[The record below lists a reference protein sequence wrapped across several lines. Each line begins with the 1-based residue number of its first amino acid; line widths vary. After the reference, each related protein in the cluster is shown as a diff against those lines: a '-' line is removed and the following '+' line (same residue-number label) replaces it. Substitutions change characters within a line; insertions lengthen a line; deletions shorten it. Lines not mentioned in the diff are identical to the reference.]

1 MAGEVGHLPV
11 RGADRMCT
19 CGNVGCVESVAATQ
33 AIVEQARQA
42 SGDAKLTMADA
53 VRLPAAATR
62 RCAPCS
68 PAPRHALGLAIAAV
82 ANLIGP
88 ERIIISG
95 EGVAFYDLYADQIR
109 ETFSA
114 QAFGAA
120 KDCDLIVRPLPF
132 EEWARGG
139 AAVAA
144 QTLVAPS
151 LAARFGLPGRRARVG
166 VRGG

>member
-1 MAGEVGHLPV
+1 
-11 RGADRMCT
+11 
-19 CGNVGCVESVAATQ
+19 
-33 AIVEQARQA
+33 
-42 SGDAKLTMADA
+42 MADA
-53 VRLPAAATR
+53 VRLARDGDAAVRAVFTRAAT
-62 RCAPCS
+62 
-68 PAPRHALGLAIAAV
+68 ALGLAIAAV

-109 ETFSA
+109 ETFTA

-144 QTLVAPS
+144 QNLVAPS
-151 LAARFGLPGRRARVG
+151 RAARPDAARTPRPGG
-166 VRGG
+166 VRG